1 MAKNKTKKQKPVRTK
16 KTVPAKEKSS
26 AGTGSPTNKEPVVK
40 RDPLGQLENQKPEF
54 EQTLKDIAGSHQPAA
69 GGEEKVERRGGPRP
83 GSGRPKGVT
92 EEFAAVNRLP
102 EKANLTLI
110 PVLQIPFKLWSKSQG
125 VKELELNKD
134 DAKELAL
141 PVTQLLEFYFP
152 GRIPEIAWV
161 WLMFAGTAYRILE
174 PRLEVLAHIRDEK
187 SASVAA
193 ERGPVPGTP
202 SRPPSGAAQPA
213 GGYPKEK

>member
-1 MAKNKTKKQKPVRTK
+1 MAKTKTKKK
-16 KTVPAKEKSS
+16 KTPAKKPAAKKT
-26 AGTGSPTNKEPVVK
+26 AGVKEQTTDKEPVVK
-40 RDPLGQLENQKPEF
+40 RDPLHQLEDQKPDF

-69 GGEEKVERRGGPRP
+69 EGEEKVERRGGPRP

-92 EEFAAVNRLP
+92 EAFAAVNRLP
-102 EKANLTLI
+102 AKANETLI
-110 PVLQIPFKLWSKSQG
+110 PVLQIPFELWSKSQG
-125 VKELELNKD
+125 VKELALGKD

-161 WLMFAGTAYRILE
+161 WLMFTGTAYRILE
-174 PRLEVLAHIRDEK
+174 PRLEILAQKRGEK

-193 ERGPVPGTP
+193 GAKGPVPAGTD
-202 SRPPSGAAQPA
+202 RPRTGAAQPA
-213 GGYPKEK
+213 SGYPKE

>member
-1 MAKNKTKKQKPVRTK
+1 MAKKKTKKKTPVKAPKKPAGK
-16 KTVPAKEKSS
+16 KTAAGKE
-26 AGTGSPTNKEPVVK
+26 PTAEKEPVVK
-40 RDPLGQLENQKPEF
+40 RDPLRQLEDQKPEF

-69 GGEEKVERRGGPRP
+69 EGEEKVERRGGPRP

-102 EKANLTLI
+102 EKANDTLV

-125 VKELELNKD
+125 VKELELGKD

-174 PRLEVLAHIRDEK
+174 PRLEKLAHIRAKK
-187 SASVAA
+187 STSVAA
-193 ERGPVPGTP
+193 GVRGPAKEDT
-202 SRPPSGAAQPA
+202 RPPSGAAQPA
-213 GGYPKEK
+213 SGYPKE